1 MLLQGQNTCLN
12 DHLVFIKILGIQSL
26 RSINTCHK
34 TTDQGGTRLASPG
47 QWQWQEAGGK
57 LATAVEHVRTR
68 LKMQWESGRVVWSG
82 KVGRYR
88 KNEDLLEVVKK
99 KIKRIKSGDSLAIQ
113 WLGHST
119 FTTEHCAVIKN
130 KKIIEKNIQGRDL
143 KTKNKTHHH
152 PEKSTCNSWR
162 GSEER
167 LCVQINALQLGLSS
181 LETGKSEFV
190 KCFDC
195 SLHGLLLAP
204 SFLKQSLFRK
214 EKQQGDVPG
223 IHIQNLTQST
233 TCRPS

>member
-1 MLLQGQNTCLN
+1 MLAKKIWGHVQNSKNLEKTAGSWGKAGNRSWTCQDTFEN
-12 DHLVFIKILGIQSL
+12 AVGVWE
-26 RSINTCHK
+26 
-34 TTDQGGTRLASPG
+34 GGL
-47 QWQWQEAGGK
+47 E
-57 LATAVEHVRTR
+57 
-68 LKMQWESGRVVWSG
+68 WESGEIQEEWRSVRG
-82 KVGRYR
+82 G
-88 KNEDLLEVVKK
+88 KK
-99 KIKRIKSGDSLAIQ
+99 KNKRIKSGDSLAIQ

-143 KTKNKTHHH
+143 KTKNKTHHY

>member
-57 LATAVEHVRTR
+57 LATAVEHVRTC
-68 LKMQWESGRVVWSG
+68 LKMQWESGRVVWNG

-130 KKIIEKNIQGRDL
+130 KKIISKNIQGRDL
-143 KTKNKTHHH
+143 KTKKT
-152 PEKSTCNSWR
+152 PPPPREKHMQQLERER
-162 GSEER
+162 GKA
-167 LCVQINALQLGLSS
+167 LCPN
-181 LETGKSEFV
+181 
-190 KCFDC
+190 
-195 SLHGLLLAP
+195 
-204 SFLKQSLFRK
+204 
-214 EKQQGDVPG
+214 
-223 IHIQNLTQST
+223 
-233 TCRPS
+233 